1 MGEVEAFEIYEYP
14 GKKMI
19 IKVKVAI
26 NVHQPIPSGI
36 HVGNP
41 TDGSYW
47 VDFRYERLPQMCF
60 NCGLVGHADT
70 ACRNRAMEANTLAP
84 LGPWI
89 RSSQY
94 GRRKMED
101 KDKKFYSNPSQSP
114 NFGHYSPPVP
124 AALLAQLAAIK
135 LQNQTPKDSAAG
147 YKQQTQQKGPEQAK
161 DKGKN
166 EIHIGTTLMEVEMGN
181 HQNNKPKNS
190 AIQAKRLKLDYEGNN
205 GRSDATNKQMASLG
219 GKASQQI

>member
-1 MGEVEAFEIYEYP
+1 
-14 GKKMI
+14 MI

-41 TDGSYW
+41 TDGTYW
-47 VDFRYERLPQMCF
+47 VDFRYEKLPQMCF
-60 NCGLVGHADT
+60 KCGLVGHADNL
-70 ACRNRAMEANTLAP
+70 CRNRALEADTLAP

-124 AALLAQLAAIK
+124 AALLAQLAAMK
-135 LQNQTPKDSAAG
+135 LQSQTPRDTATG
-147 YKQQTQQKGPEQAK
+147 FQQQTQQNGTEQPK
-161 DKGKN
+161 DVGQN
-166 EIHIGTTLMEVEMGN
+166 ESPMDTTLLRSELSEN
-181 HQNNKPKNS
+181 HNATIGENAS
-190 AIQAKRLKLDYEGNN
+190 HAKRLKLDYEASYGK
-205 GRSDATNKQMASLG
+205 SDLINKQMAGLG
-219 GKASQQI
+219 GKASQQT